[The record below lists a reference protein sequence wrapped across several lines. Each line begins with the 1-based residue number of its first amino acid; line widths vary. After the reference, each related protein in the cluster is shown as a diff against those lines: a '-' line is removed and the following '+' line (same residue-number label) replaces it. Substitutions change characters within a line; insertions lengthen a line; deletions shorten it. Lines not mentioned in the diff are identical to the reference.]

1 MKNTGIVYSSTE
13 KTPVVLPELAGL
25 LPPLTGEQFAILEED
40 LRENGCYSPLIVDE
54 NLTVIDG
61 HNRHTLCEKHGIPYQ
76 MRVFHFDDTLEAM
89 KWAVD
94 TQKGRRNLD
103 KWELGKIA
111 LKLKPALEA
120 KAKANM
126 SAGGGFHG
134 NHVRKKTE
142 SRETAPLRTDTGK
155 DTLPQTNNDEVQTN
169 DEKKS
174 GCTKSYN
181 LTFKQTD
188 TSQCPEQTSTIE
200 ESNSAKQNEI
210 PEKMSVAVSADMRE
224 GESPYPVAE
233 SPISERVDTLRQLAA
248 SVGIGRETMNKVIQI
263 DGKAPQAVKDALDRK
278 EISVNQ
284 AYQITRQ
291 MQEVPEEERAQAAR
305 LAVEEEK
312 IRKKLR
318 KSDAETDR
326 RAKISKQF
334 CDAFAQSF
342 ELQPTEE
349 NIGYWV
355 DFCCMRTRNLKEAID
370 EARVLSR
377 LYASIEKKLRE
388 MYPEASAALDA
399 DDAKKGTGAEE
410 DGANE

>member
-1 MKNTGIVYSSTE
+1 MKNTGIVYSSTD

-25 LPPLTGEQFAILEED
+25 LPPLSGEQLAVLEED
-40 LRENGCYSPLIVDE
+40 LRENGCYSPLIIDE

-76 MRVFHFDDTLEAM
+76 MQVFHFDDTLEAM

-126 SAGGGFHG
+126 SAGDGSHG
-134 NHVRKKTE
+134 KNQK
-142 SRETAPLRTDTGK
+142 SQQGSK
-155 DTLPQTNNDEVQTN
+155 DTQQE
-169 DEKKS
+169 
-174 GCTKSYN
+174 
-181 LTFKQTD
+181 
-188 TSQCPEQTSTIE
+188 
-200 ESNSAKQNEI
+200 
-210 PEKMSVAVSADMRE
+210 
-224 GESPYPVAE
+224 
-233 SPISERVDTLRQLAA
+233 LAN
-248 SVGIGRETMNKVIQI
+248 SVGIGRQTMGRIMQI
-263 DGKAPQAVKDALDRK
+263 DEKAPQAVKDALDQK
-278 EISVNQ
+278 EISINQ

-291 MQEVPEEERAQAAR
+291 IQELPEKERAQAAR

-312 IRKKLR
+312 IWKKLR
-318 KSDAETDR
+318 KSDAEIDR

-399 DDAKKGTGAEE
+399 DDAGAYGSAQDPVRTRSQRERRRAGENEVNVRTNKVEE
-410 DGANE
+410 